1 MPKTVQKIGR
11 PLAITQDI
19 LQKIEY
25 AFSIGCTDKE
35 ACIYAD
41 IAPSTFYKY
50 CEDNPDFSERKELLK
65 DKPVLA
71 ARMAVVKAIESG
83 DTKMAW
89 LYLERKRTEEF
100 GQRKKIEIEGKVR
113 ALTLDE
119 IEMGEQGLLNSDLTC
134 QAMED

>member
-1 MPKTVQKIGR
+1 MTKTLQKIGR
-11 PLAITQDI
+11 PLAMTKDV
-19 LQKIEY
+19 LQKVEY

-41 IAPSTFYKY
+41 IAPSTLYKY
-50 CEDNPDFSERKELLK
+50 CDENPAFSERKEMLK

-100 GQRKKIEIEGKVR
+100 GQRKKIEIEEKTH

-119 IEMGEQGLLNSDLTC
+119 IEAGEKRFLDEQLES
-134 QAMED
+134 

>member
-1 MPKTVQKIGR
+1 MPTKIGR
-11 PLAITQDI
+11 PHAITNDV
-19 LQKIEY
+19 LQKVEY
-25 AFSIGCTDKE
+25 AFSIGCNDRE

-41 IAPSTFYKY
+41 IAPSTLYKY

-71 ARMAVVKAIESG
+71 ARMAVVKAIQSG

-89 LYLERKRTEEF
+89 LYLERKRPEEF
-100 GQRKKIEIEGKVR
+100 GQRKKVEIEEKAH

-119 IEMGEQGLLNSDLTC
+119 IEAGEQALLNEYES
-134 QAMED
+134 

>member
-1 MPKTVQKIGR
+1 MGR
-11 PLAITQDI
+11 PSVINSDV

-25 AFSIGCTDKE
+25 AFSIGCSDRE
-35 ACIYAD
+35 ACIYAN
-41 IAPSTFYKY
+41 IAPSTLYKY
-50 CEDNPDFSERKELLK
+50 CDENPDFSERKELLK
-65 DKPVLA
+65 ERPVLA

-100 GQRKKIEIEGKVR
+100 GQRKKVEIEEKAR

-119 IEMGEQGLLNSDLTC
+119 IEAGERALLDD
-134 QAMED
+134 EDA

>member
-1 MPKTVQKIGR
+1 MQKPSKSHGR
-11 PLAITQDI
+11 PSLMTEDV
-19 LQKIEY
+19 LQKFEY

-35 ACIYAD
+35 ACIYAGV
-41 IAPSTFYKY
+41 APSTLYKY
-50 CEDNPDFSERKELLK
+50 SEDNPDFSERKELLK

-100 GQRKKIEIEGKVR
+100 GQRKKIEIEEKVR

>member
-1 MPKTVQKIGR
+1 MEKLTQKIGR
-11 PLAITQDI
+11 PISITKEV

-50 CEDNPDFSERKELLK
+50 CDDHPDFSERKELLK

-71 ARMAVVKAIESG
+71 ARMTVVKAIESG

-89 LYLERKRTEEF
+89 LYLERKRAEEF
-100 GQRKKIEIEGKVR
+100 GQRKKVEIEEKTR

-119 IEMGEQGLLNSDLTC
+119 IEAGERQFLS
-134 QAMED
+134 E